1 MSLTPDELG
10 LLNYLYTKLQKHDP
24 KNYVLQ
30 RYYEGRN
37 KLKDL
42 RISIPPQLT
51 AVETVV
57 GWAGTAVDVLEERLD
72 LEGFI
77 DPADLGVNEIFR
89 QNEMDLESSLG
100 HKDALVFG
108 TGFVT
113 VGRGMDGEPDP
124 LITIESPKKMTALY
138 DLRTRR
144 LKAALLINRNETGTP
159 ISGTMYLED
168 QTIFLE
174 YTNRAWLDVDRDVHN
189 LGRVLVA
196 QLPNNPRSGDPYG
209 RTEITRAVRS
219 YTDSAMR
226 TLLGAEVAREFYSA
240 PQRYILGANED
251 VFLDADGKPLNP
263 WSVYQGRVLG
273 IPYNEAENVMPQVG
287 QFQANDTRPYFE
299 QIKAYA
305 QLMAAETAIPASYL
319 GYQTDNPAS
328 ADAIR
333 QMEARLVK
341 RAERRQRQF
350 GRTWSEVARLALLVR
365 DGSVPEEANE
375 IRPVWRDAST
385 PTRAAAADEA
395 VKLIS
400 AGVLLPDSEITYNRI
415 GLSETDKEILRQEK
429 EVANANNL
437 IANLALASQAAVENP
452 TVADLSSRR
461 TENNENQS
469 TGNPE
474 TVEQFQGVSV
484 GDIVNLN
491 DGRSGRV
498 EHIMIGGI
506 LGVPNSDFA
515 ITGTPTNP
523 AVQVRLF
530 ENGEETEVVINVRF
544 SEIVRT

>member
-1 MSLTPDELG
+1 MSLSFDEVR
-10 LLNYLYTKLQKHDP
+10 LLDYLTEKLQKHDP

-72 LEGFI
+72 FEGYL

-89 QNEMDLESSLG
+89 ANELDLESSMG
-100 HKDALVFG
+100 HKDALVYG

-113 VGRGMDGEPDP
+113 IGRGMEGEPDP
-124 LITIESPKKMTALY
+124 LITIESPKKMTCLH

-144 LKAALLINRNETGTP
+144 LSAALLLNRNENGTP
-159 ISGTMYLED
+159 ISGTLYLTD

-174 YTNRAWLDVDRDVHN
+174 YYNRAWVDVDRDIHN

-219 YTDSAMR
+219 LTDSAMR

-240 PQRYILGANED
+240 PQRYILGADED
-251 VFLDADGKPLNP
+251 LFTDSDGRPLDA
-263 WSVYQGRVLG
+263 WSVYQGRILG
-273 IPYNEAENVMPQVG
+273 VPTNQDGQMPSVG
-287 QFQANDTRPYFE
+287 QFNANDTRPYFE
-299 QIKAYA
+299 QIRAYA
-305 QLMAAETAIPASYL
+305 QLMAAESAIPASYL
-319 GYQTDNPAS
+319 GFQTDNPAS

-333 QMEARLVK
+333 QMEGRLIK

-350 GRTWSEVARLALLVR
+350 GRTWGEVARLALLVR
-365 DGSVPEEANE
+365 DGSIPEEASE
-375 IRPVWRDAST
+375 IRPIWRDAST

-415 GLSETDKEILRQEK
+415 GLSELDKQILRQEK
-429 EVANANNL
+429 EISQATNL
-437 IANLALASQAAVENP
+437 IANLAAASQAAIQDQQ
-452 TVADLSSRR
+452 VADLASR
-461 TENNENQS
+461 NVDS
-469 TGNPE
+469 
-474 TVEQFQGVSV
+474 
-484 GDIVNLN
+484 GD
-491 DGRSGRV
+491 
-498 EHIMIGGI
+498 
-506 LGVPNSDFA
+506 
-515 ITGTPTNP
+515 
-523 AVQVRLF
+523 
-530 ENGEETEVVINVRF
+530 
-544 SEIVRT
+544 

>member
-1 MSLTPDELG
+1 MSLSNDEVR
-10 LLNYLYTKLQKHDP
+10 LLDYLTEKIKKHDP

-72 LEGFI
+72 LEGYL
-77 DPADLGVNEIFR
+77 DPAELGINDIFR
-89 QNEMDLESSLG
+89 ANELDLESSMG

-113 VGRGMDGEPDP
+113 IGRGMDGEPDP

-138 DLRTRR
+138 DMRTRR
-144 LKAALLINRNETGTP
+144 LSAALLINRNETGTP
-159 ISGTMYLED
+159 ISGTLYLPD

-174 YTNRAWLDVDRDVHN
+174 YYNRAWLDVDRDVHN

-219 YTDSAMR
+219 LTDSAMR

-240 PQRYILGANED
+240 PQRYILGADED
-251 VFLDADGKPLNP
+251 LFTDSDGNPLDA
-263 WSVYQGRVLG
+263 WSVYQGRILG
-273 IPYNEAENVMPQVG
+273 VPANQDGQIPQVG
-287 QFQANDTRPYFE
+287 QFSANDTRPYFE
-299 QIKAYA
+299 QIRAYA
-305 QLMAAETAIPASYL
+305 QLMSAESAIPASYL
-319 GYQTDNPAS
+319 GFQTDNPAS

-333 QMEARLVK
+333 QMEARLIK

-350 GRTWSEVARLALLVR
+350 GRTWGEVARLALLVR
-365 DGSVPEEANE
+365 DGSIPAEASE
-375 IRPVWRDAST
+375 IRPIWRDAST

-415 GLSETDKEILRQEK
+415 GLSELDKKILRQEK
-429 EVANANNL
+429 EVAQATNL
-437 IANLALASQAAVENP
+437 IANLAAANQAALQDQQ
-452 TVADLSSRR
+452 VADLAAR
-461 TENNENQS
+461 NVD
-469 TGNPE
+469 TGE
-474 TVEQFQGVSV
+474 
-484 GDIVNLN
+484 
-491 DGRSGRV
+491 
-498 EHIMIGGI
+498 
-506 LGVPNSDFA
+506 
-515 ITGTPTNP
+515 
-523 AVQVRLF
+523 
-530 ENGEETEVVINVRF
+530 
-544 SEIVRT
+544 

>member
-10 LLNYLYTKLQKHDP
+10 LLNYLYTKIQKHDP

-113 VGRGMDGEPDP
+113 VGRGLEGEPDP

-159 ISGTMYLED
+159 ISGTMYLPD
-168 QTIFLE
+168 QTIFLD
-174 YTNRAWLDVDRDVHN
+174 YSNRAWIDIDRDVHN

-273 IPYNEAENVMPQVG
+273 IPYNEAEGVMPQVG

-299 QIKAYA
+299 QIRAYA

-319 GYQTDNPAS
+319 GFQTDNPAS

-333 QMEARLVK
+333 QMEASLVK

-365 DGSVPEEANE
+365 DGSVPDEANE

-415 GLSETDKEILRQEK
+415 GLSETDKEILRREK
-429 EVANANNL
+429 TTAQANNL
-437 IANLALASQAAVENP
+437 IANLAAASQAAAQNP
-452 TVADLSSRR
+452 TVADLASRR
-461 TENNENQS
+461 TEDGDTQ
-469 TGNPE
+469 
-474 TVEQFQGVSV
+474 TVETFDGITV
-484 GDIVNLN
+484 GDIVALA
-491 DGRSGRV
+491 DGRGGRV
-498 EHIMIGGI
+498 EHIMIGGT
-506 LGVPNSDFA
+506 LGVPGSDFA
-515 ITGTPTNP
+515 IVGTATNP
-523 AVQVRLF
+523 AVQVRIY
-530 ENGEETEVVINVRF
+530 ENGEETEAVINIRF
-544 SEIVRT
+544 SEIVRN

>member
-1 MSLTPDELG
+1 MSLTPDEIG
-10 LLNYLYTKLQKHDP
+10 IVDYLFKKLQMHDP

-57 GWAGTAVDVLEERLD
+57 GWAGTSVDVLEERLD
-72 LEGFI
+72 LEGYI
-77 DPADLGVNEIFR
+77 DPNDLGINDIFR
-89 QNEMDLESSLG
+89 ANELDLESSMG

-113 VGRGMDGEPDP
+113 VGRGRDGEPDP

-144 LKAALLINRNETGTP
+144 LSAALLVNRKENGTP
-159 ISGTMYLED
+159 VSGTLYLPNE
-168 QTIFLE
+168 TIFLD
-174 YTNRAWLDVDRDVHN
+174 YTRRAWVDIDRDVHN

-196 QLPNNPRSGDPYG
+196 ALPNNPRSGDPYG

-240 PQRYILGANED
+240 PQRYILGADED
-251 VFLDADGKPLNP
+251 LFTDSDGKPLDA
-263 WSVYQGRVLG
+263 WSVYQGRILG
-273 IPYNEAENVMPQVG
+273 VPSNQDGQIPQVG
-287 QFQANDTRPYFE
+287 QFNANDTRPYFE
-299 QIKAYA
+299 QIRAYA
-305 QLMAAETAIPASYL
+305 QLLAAETAIPASYL
-319 GYQTDNPAS
+319 GFQTDNPSS

-350 GRTWSEVARLALLVR
+350 GRTWTEVAKLALMVR
-365 DGSVPEEANE
+365 DGSVPAEATE
-375 IRPVWRDAST
+375 IRPIWRDAST

-400 AGVLLPDSEITYNRI
+400 AGVFLPNSEVTYNRI
-415 GLSETDKEILRQEK
+415 GLSDSDKNVLRAEK
-429 EVANANNL
+429 EVAVATNL
-437 IANLALASQAAVENP
+437 IANLATASTAAVQDP
-452 TVADLSSRR
+452 TVADLASRR
-461 TENNENQS
+461 TENGPATPAGQ
-469 TGNPE
+469 PE
-474 TVEQFQGVSV
+474 TVDTFGGVSV
-484 GDIVNLN
+484 GDVVTLA
-491 DGRSGRV
+491 DGRTGRV
-498 EHIMIGGI
+498 EHIMIGGT
-506 LGVPNSDFA
+506 LGVPGSQFA
-515 ITGTPTNP
+515 TVGTATDP
-523 AVQVRLF
+523 AVQVRLY
-530 ENGEETEVVINVRF
+530 EDGAETENVVNVRF
-544 SEIVRT
+544 SQISVG